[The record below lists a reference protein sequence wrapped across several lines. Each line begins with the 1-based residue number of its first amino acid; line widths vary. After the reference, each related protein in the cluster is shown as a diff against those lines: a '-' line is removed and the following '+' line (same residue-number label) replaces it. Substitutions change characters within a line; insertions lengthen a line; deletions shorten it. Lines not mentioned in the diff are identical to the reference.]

1 MMDVNLIDGLLFGLL
16 MMLLLGS
23 VVIWGIP
30 FQSRTKPDIDHSL
43 TYTNTWLAPRQLVLQ
58 AGFSP
63 DSVALWFLPASLM
76 LIPMTFLLAISEFHL
91 AWPIALGAGLLM
103 ACLPLIVLL
112 LLRGRRLA
120 EVRQRLP
127 FFIDMLAAYLSAGVS
142 LPVALK
148 TSIDVCHRRDDVL
161 VLELGLVMREIE
173 LGVAQEEAF
182 DALKFRLPCHEI
194 ERLAALI
201 QMGSRM
207 GVPLCESLRAFAE
220 AMSTRQQQWV
230 RKLIARRSLVSLFP
244 MLLVAF
250 PVFGVL
256 VVFPAVH
263 KIYGLFQELG
273 LSL

>member
-103 ACLPLIVLL
+103 ACFPCCWSRFLCLVYWWSFPPCIKSTACF
-112 LLRGRRLA
+112 RNW
-120 EVRQRLP
+120 
-127 FFIDMLAAYLSAGVS
+127 AYLFNYAN
-142 LPVALK
+142 
-148 TSIDVCHRRDDVL
+148 ID
-161 VLELGLVMREIE
+161 
-173 LGVAQEEAF
+173 A
-182 DALKFRLPCHEI
+182 P
-194 ERLAALI
+194 
-201 QMGSRM
+201 
-207 GVPLCESLRAFAE
+207 
-220 AMSTRQQQWV
+220 
-230 RKLIARRSLVSLFP
+230 
-244 MLLVAF
+244 
-250 PVFGVL
+250 
-256 VVFPAVH
+256 
-263 KIYGLFQELG
+263 
-273 LSL
+273 